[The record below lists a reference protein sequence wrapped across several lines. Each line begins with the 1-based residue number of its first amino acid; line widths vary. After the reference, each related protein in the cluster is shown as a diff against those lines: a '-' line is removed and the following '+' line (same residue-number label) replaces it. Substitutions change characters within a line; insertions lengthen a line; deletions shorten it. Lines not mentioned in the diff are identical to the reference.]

1 MEDLWLN
8 RTLRL
13 VMDDTELDDS
23 EFHQQNYTTSYL
35 NSLENQ
41 RLTYVILF
49 PFFIIF
55 GTIGNILIF
64 IVMRRGLLKD
74 ICTCYYMAMLSV
86 ADIGKINSVLQ
97 NAIIVNNGGSRIS
110 PRWGRQTLQWGGGG
124 AGGGAAAYNIAK
136 FSQKLSEIE
145 RIWTPRKERPSKISL
160 CRSATS

>member
-1 MEDLWLN
+1 MEDLWIN
-8 RTLRL
+8 QTLRL

-23 EFHQQNYTTSYL
+23 EFHQKNYTTSYL
-35 NSLENQ
+35 SSLENQ

-74 ICTCYYMAMLSV
+74 ICTCYYMAMLAL

-97 NAIIVNNGGSRIS
+97 NAIIVHEGRSRIS
-110 PRWGRQTLQWGGGG
+110 TRWGVPTLQLGGS
-124 AGGGAAAYNIAK
+124 
-136 FSQKLSEIE
+136 SQIFPK
-145 RIWTPRKERPSKISL
+145 T
-160 CRSATS
+160 A